1 MEESF
6 IFANREGSL
15 TEETGQHIAND
26 EYDWSVL
33 KRLLRT
39 SSESYG
45 QHFLSPL
52 TWKLLAVQ
60 GVIFSALAIAGLCWF
75 LCWKKRSNNNNL
87 TVKEAFKKISHKND
101 FLSNEGHIKSIQ
113 NQPVSLSKKMSI
125 KNFFNPSEPPPSADL
140 DYLDLEAGHRRL
152 SRLSFQSNDSFSGR
166 ISRISVASCSSCS
179 SISRKQ
185 SSESSS
191 SYSVSSSRNSRV
203 SFHSF
208 QEVPDQVTVDN
219 IKKEKNLELSST
231 KKTDMIDHLFPTINS
246 VNEQ

>member
-1 MEESF
+1 MLVLVHEEKVK
-6 IFANREGSL
+6 
-15 TEETGQHIAND
+15 QQP
-26 EYDWSVL
+26 Y
-33 KRLLRT
+33 
-39 SSESYG
+39 SE
-45 QHFLSPL
+45 
-52 TWKLLAVQ
+52 
-60 GVIFSALAIAGLCWF
+60 
-75 LCWKKRSNNNNL
+75 
-87 TVKEAFKKISHKND
+87 
-101 FLSNEGHIKSIQ
+101 
-113 NQPVSLSKKMSI
+113 
-125 KNFFNPSEPPPSADL
+125 DL

-219 IKKEKNLELSST
+219 IKKR
-231 KKTDMIDHLFPTINS
+231 KKSGTVIN
-246 VNEQ
+246 QKDRHDRPF